1 MVDNHLN
8 VIFNI
13 SVMLLVHFLQEKATR
28 SMLKLQLRCMYK
40 QIVLFRTAALLK
52 RKLIFNV
59 QTELKLY
66 FQFN

>member
-13 SVMLLVHFLQEKATR
+13 SAMLSVHFLLEKATR
-28 SMLKLQLRCMYK
+28 SMFKLQLRYTCK
-40 QIVLFRTAALLK
+40 QMVLFRTAPLLK